1 MTLSFQVDQT
11 FAPGGALAA
20 HCKGFTVRTSQLE
33 MAHAVA
39 RAIDAAGTLVA
50 EAGTGTGKT
59 FAYLV
64 PALLSGGK
72 VLVSTAS
79 KALQDQLFEKDIPL
93 VRAALKRPVEIALL
107 KGRGN
112 YLCHHFLDRT
122 RQEARLSSRN
132 EINQLR
138 QIEFFSK
145 VSTTGDKSECT
156 DVPESAPIWGLVTS
170 TRESCLGQ
178 NCSFHEDCFV
188 VKARREAQAA
198 EVVVVNHH
206 LFLADL
212 ALRETGNAELLPKA
226 DVVIFDEAHQLRD
239 IATQFFGQS
248 FSTHQWFDLL
258 RDILVEGRASARD
271 AADWDAV
278 IHPFETQLKQ
288 LRAGLANIKDVQRI
302 PLAKLAGFSEIQ
314 AAIQGI
320 SAHAENLKTAVE
332 EQSGRSEAWQKLDER
347 VTEALAIWRAC
358 LGDGG
363 GGGSSAS
370 TRADRDVDPWALS
383 QGEDGSNDNSDSM
396 QQNVQWVTLS
406 PHMVQLHNSP
416 MDIAEPFAQFRSS
429 QESAWIFTS
438 ATLSVKG
445 SFEHF
450 THSLGLEEPETGLWH
465 SPFDYENQ
473 ALLCVPENAPEPQA
487 PDFPEKL
494 AELCWPALQASDGG
508 VFFLCT
514 TLRAVSRIGKWL
526 EQRKQAEGLDWTLLI
541 QGQASKAEMLEKF
554 RSSEKPVLVGSA
566 TFWEGV
572 DMKGDGLRLVIIDKI
587 PFAPPDDP
595 LVAARNAWFKDRG
608 MDPFRELSI
617 PEAAIALK
625 QGAGRL
631 IRDETDRGVLVIGDH
646 RLLTKNYGSTLWR
659 SLPPFKRTR
668 RIEDTVERLHH
679 ITRSSTT
686 DPISP

>member
-1 MTLSFQVDQT
+1 MTLSVQVDQT

-20 HCKGFTVRTSQLE
+20 HCKGFSVRTSQLE
-33 MAHAVA
+33 MAQAVA
-39 RAIDAAGTLVA
+39 GAIDTKGTLVA

-112 YLCHHFLDRT
+112 YLCHHFLQRT
-122 RQEARLSSRN
+122 KEEARLSSRQ
-132 EINQLR
+132 EISQLR
-138 QIEFFSK
+138 QIEFFSR
-145 VSTTGDKSECT
+145 VTTTGDKADCS
-156 DVPESAPIWGLVTS
+156 DVPENAPIWGLVTS

-212 ALRETGNAELLPKA
+212 ALRETGNAELLPRA

-248 FSTHQWFDLL
+248 FSSHQWFDLL
-258 RDILVEGRASARD
+258 RDVLVEGRASARD

-288 LRAGLANIKDVQRI
+288 LRAGLAGIKDVQRI
-302 PLAKLAGFSEIQ
+302 PLAKLGDYQDIQSALAGIRT
-314 AAIQGI
+314 
-320 SAHAENLKTAVE
+320 HAENLQTAVT
-332 EQSGRSEAWQKLDER
+332 QIADRSEAWQKLDER
-347 VTEALAIWRAC
+347 ISEALATWQVC
-358 LGDGG
+358 LGE
-363 GGGSSAS
+363 SA
-370 TRADRDVDPWALS
+370 
-383 QGEDGSNDNSDSM
+383 GSNEPVAGDKPVATDPQDPFTADMADAHDASGA
-396 QQNVQWVTLS
+396 QHNVQWVTLT

-416 MDIAEPFAQFRSS
+416 MDIAEPFAQFRNS
-429 QESAWIFTS
+429 QEAAWIFTS

-450 THSLGLEEPETGLWH
+450 TASLGLSDPETGLWH

-473 ALLCVPENAPEPQA
+473 ALLCVPQNAPEPQA

-526 EQRKQAEGLDWTLLI
+526 EQRKTAEGLDWTLLI
-541 QGQASKAEMLEKF
+541 QGQASKAEMLERF

-668 RIEDTVERLHH
+668 HIEDTVERLRD

-686 DPISP
+686 AQIST